1 MPVVLDTL
9 LLVASLHRPIPAPV
23 TLRPTVLVPVTSKSV
38 PAPES
43 LTTCYQNQYGSCWS
57 ED

>member
-9 LLVASLHRPIPAPV
+9 LLAASLNSVPAKAVLP
-23 TLRPTVLVPVTSKSV
+23 PPVLVPIASKSI
-38 PAPES
+38 PTPES

>member
-1 MPVVLDTL
+1 MPVILDTL
-9 LLVASLHRPIPAPV
+9 LLVASLHRPV
-23 TLRPTVLVPVTSKSV
+23 PTKAVLPPPVLVTIASKPI

-43 LTTCYQNQYGSCWS
+43 LTTCYQNKSGSCWS

>member
-1 MPVVLDTL
+1 MPVILDTL
-9 LLVASLHRPIPAPV
+9 LLVASLHRPVPAKAVLP
-23 TLRPTVLVPVTSKSV
+23 PPVLVPIAPKSV